1 MSLWVRIIRYVGL
14 RSRSP
19 SSKTFNKT
27 AVRKYFEC
35 VRVCKITKAN
45 TMLYYPTEF
54 ESVRE
59 IVGENEVCGFE
70 VRSPTFQKY
79 ITLIIKKKN

>member
-1 MSLWVRIIRYVGL
+1 
-14 RSRSP
+14 
-19 SSKTFNKT
+19 
-27 AVRKYFEC
+27 
-35 VRVCKITKAN
+35 
-45 TMLYYPTEF
+45 MLYYPTEF